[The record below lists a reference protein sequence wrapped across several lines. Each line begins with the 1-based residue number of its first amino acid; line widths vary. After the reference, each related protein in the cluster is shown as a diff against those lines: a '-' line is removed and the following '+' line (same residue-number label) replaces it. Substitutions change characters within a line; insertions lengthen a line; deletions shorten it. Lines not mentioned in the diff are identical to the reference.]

1 MTVLGMTHVLGCFF
15 WDEIF
20 PIATLP
26 FLARL
31 RFRLGRRFMRRKWR
45 SMICLTWAR
54 KWKRR
59 MRSLGQWR
67 MFSTKKRTCVM
78 KNPVVVWAPNFLY
91 VNLGKWDLNK
101 WKRELGDATGMGIY
115 RSSLDS
121 RKNRTFGTQIITKLL
136 GFVTQKN
143 ATSCIQ

>member
-1 MTVLGMTHVLGCFF
+1 
-15 WDEIF
+15 
-20 PIATLP
+20 
-26 FLARL
+26 
-31 RFRLGRRFMRRKWR
+31 
-45 SMICLTWAR
+45 
-54 KWKRR
+54 
-59 MRSLGQWR
+59 
-67 MFSTKKRTCVM
+67 
-78 KNPVVVWAPNFLY
+78 

-101 WKRELGDATGMGIY
+101 WKRELGDATGMGIS